1 MKKISFILMLFFLI
15 NSMSIL
21 AQEVIKDKGV
31 FISPKNDFY
40 EEIKKGIE
48 EFNKKEKKERKVFK
62 VDFTGMNLPKSADE
76 FTTYW
81 HNEPISQGITGT
93 CWSFSTTSMLES
105 EVYRIHKEKVKLSEL
120 WTAYWEFVEKARG
133 YVQSRGET
141 FFGEGSQSN
150 AVYRI
155 IKQYGVVPLDAYNG
169 MLPGQKFHDHSKMFD
184 EMTKYL
190 ESVKASNAWSEETV
204 LNTIKSILNHYIG
217 TPPEKVTINGK
228 DYTPKEY
235 FSKFVKLNLDDYVE
249 FLSLMQQP
257 YYEKVEYEVPDNWWH
272 NKDYYNIP
280 LDEFMSILKKSIRN
294 GYSICIGGD
303 VSEAG
308 MESKAEV
315 AIIPTFDIPSEYI
328 DEHSR
333 QFRFSNKTTE
343 DDHGIHMVGY
353 TEKDGKDWY
362 LIKDSGAGAHNGAN
376 KGYYFYHEDFVKLKM
391 LSFTIHKDAVKDILA
406 KFNK

>member
-21 AQEVIKDKGV
+21 AQEVKKDKGV

-48 EFNKKEKKERKVFK
+48 VFNKKEKKERKVFK

-81 HNEPISQGITGT
+81 RNEPISQGITGT
-93 CWSFSTTSMLES
+93 CWSFSTLSMLES
-105 EVYRIHKEKVKLSEL
+105 EVYRINKEKIKLSEL
-120 WTAYWEFVEKARG
+120 WVAYWEFVEKARG

-155 IKQYGVVPLDAYNG
+155 IKQYGIVPLEAYTG
-169 MLPGQKFHDHSKMFD
+169 MLPGQKFHDHSKMYA

-190 ESVKASNAWSEETV
+190 ESVKAVNAWNEETV
-204 LNTIKSILNHYIG
+204 LNTIKSILNYYMG
-217 TPPEKVTINGK
+217 APPEKVTINGK

-235 FSKFVKLNLDDYVE
+235 FNKFVKLNLDDYVE

-272 NKDYYNIP
+272 NKDYHNIP

-353 TEKDGKDWY
+353 LEKDGKDWY

-391 LSFTIHKDAVKDILA
+391 LSFTIHKDAVKDILE